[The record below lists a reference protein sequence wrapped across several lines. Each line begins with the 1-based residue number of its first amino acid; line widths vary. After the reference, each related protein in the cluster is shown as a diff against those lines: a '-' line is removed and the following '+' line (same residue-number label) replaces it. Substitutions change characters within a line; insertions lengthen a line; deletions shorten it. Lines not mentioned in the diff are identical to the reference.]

1 MKSRVLR
8 KLVLFPA
15 VLLLIALPATLKAEE
30 HHHAGH
36 TDTGSASQAA
46 NPLIDE
52 MLKLDAAFREIVS
65 AVAVSDGARVHQAL
79 ESLHGAMEK
88 THEGVHAGTV
98 KIPKNAGR
106 VKEFVAMDKAFHAK
120 LETLAAAAHKSDQH
134 AMVKLTKELLD
145 GCVRCHSQF
154 RNP

>member
-1 MKSRVLR
+1 MKSHVSR
-8 KLVLFPA
+8 KLIVLFA
-15 VLLLIALPATLKAEE
+15 LLLIAAPAALIAAER
-30 HHHAGH
+30 HHDGHAGS
-36 TDTGSASQAA
+36 GAASQAG

-88 THEGVHAGTV
+88 THEGVHQGMV
-98 KIPKNAGR
+98 KIPKNADR

-120 LETLAAAAHKSDQH
+120 LETLAEAARKNNER

-145 GCVRCHSQF
+145 GCVRCHRQF